1 MKLEKLIG
9 LHRHKLNKDSNI
21 MKLYPHIFK
30 KLDLGFIELKN
41 RIIMGSMHT
50 GLEEIGDWDRIS
62 EFYAARARGQV
73 SLIITGGIGPNKE
86 GSVLPGAA
94 MMMNEQDVKNHMIST
109 QAVHNEGGKIVM
121 QILHAGR
128 YAYNDKAV
136 APSPVKAPISPFTPK
151 ELDEEGI
158 EKQISDIA
166 QSAFLAKCAGY
177 DGVEIMG
184 SEGYL
189 INQFLVKHTNK
200 RTDSWGGSY
209 NNRIKFPIEIVKRV
223 REKVG
228 KNFLI
233 IYRLSIIDLIPNGSS
248 WEEVIILA
256 KEIEKAG
263 ANILNSG
270 IGWHEAR
277 IPTIATSV
285 PKKAF
290 SWITKKLYGNV
301 SIPIIASNRINSPEI
316 AEEVLSE
323 NCADL
328 VSMARPFLA
337 DSDFVRKAFENRSN
351 EIVPCIACNQACLD
365 HTFSMKLTSCLV
377 NPRACRETEL
387 NYEKVILPKRIAVV
401 GAGPAGIS
409 FSIVAAQRGHEVS
422 LFDENH
428 EIGGQLNFAKM
439 IPGKEEFYG
448 LLDFYK
454 NEIKRLKINLVKDH
468 KVEISDLKE
477 FDEVVLATGVLP
489 RKINIKGQD
498 AVNFV
503 YDYQEVF
510 NSKVSLGNKIAI
522 IGAGGIGFDMAE
534 YISSSGISPTLNIT
548 KWMEKWGV
556 VDPEKERGGV
566 LPKSEITLNTTSK
579 EIFLLQRKNEKIG
592 KRLGKTTG
600 WIHRK
605 SLEKKN
611 VKMFAGVNY
620 EQITTDG
627 LLISFGEEK
636 KDLQTLKVDSII
648 ICAGQIS
655 EISLVEK
662 LNINKINHHIIGGAK
677 LANELDAKSAIDQ
690 GCRLA
695 AKL

>member
-1 MKLEKLIG
+1 M
-9 LHRHKLNKDSNI
+9 NTYPNI
-21 MKLYPHIFK
+21 FR

-50 GLEEIGDWDRIS
+50 GLEEIGDWKRIS
-62 EFYAARARGQV
+62 EFYASRARGKAA
-73 SLIITGGIGPNKE
+73 LIITGGIGPNKE

-94 MMMNEQDVKNHMIST
+94 MMMNEEDVKNHRIST
-109 QAVHNEGGKIVM
+109 KAVHDEGGKIVM

-136 APSPVKAPISPFTPK
+136 APSPIKAPISPFTPK
-151 ELDEEGI
+151 ELDDEGI
-158 EKQISDIA
+158 EKQISDIVH
-166 QSAFLAKCAGY
+166 SAFLAKCAGY

-189 INQFLVKHTNK
+189 INQFLVSHTNK
-200 RTDSWGGSY
+200 RNDSWGGSY
-209 NNRIKFPIEIVKRV
+209 INRIKFPLEIVKRI

-228 KNFLI
+228 KNFLL

-248 WEEVIILA
+248 WEEVLLLA

-285 PKKAF
+285 PKRAF

-301 SIPIIASNRINSPEI
+301 KIPIIASNRINSPEI
-316 AEEVLSE
+316 AEDILSDK
-323 NCADL
+323 CADL
-328 VSMARPFLA
+328 VSLARPFLA
-337 DSDFVRKAFENRSN
+337 DSEFVKKAFENKSK

-387 NYEKVILPKRIAVV
+387 SYDKVIKSKKIAVV

-409 FSIVAAQRGHEVS
+409 FSITAAQRGHDIS
-422 LFDENH
+422 LFEKNN

-448 LLDFYK
+448 LLDHYK
-454 NEIKRLKINLVKDH
+454 NEIERLQIKLVTDH
-468 KVEISDLKE
+468 KVEKSDFLD
-477 FDEVVLATGVLP
+477 FDEVVLATGVVP
-489 RKINIKGQD
+489 RKIDIKGQD
-498 AVNFV
+498 NVNFV

-510 NSKVSLGNKIAI
+510 SGRVSIGDKIAI
-522 IGAGGIGFDMAE
+522 IGAGGIGFDIAE
-534 YISSSGISPTLNIT
+534 YLSGSGVSPTLDIN
-548 KWMEKWGV
+548 KWMKKWGV
-556 VDPEKERGGV
+556 IDPEIERGGV
-566 LPKSEITLNTTSK
+566 TQKREISNYGSPK
-579 EIFLLQRKNEKIG
+579 EIFLLQRKNEKVG

-611 VKMFAGVNY
+611 VKMLAGVNY
-620 EQITTDG
+620 EKIIPEG

-636 KDLQTLKVDSII
+636 RDVQILKVDTII
-648 ICAGQIS
+648 ICAGQTS
-655 EISLVEK
+655 EISLAEFLK
-662 LNINKINHHIIGGAK
+662 TRKTNFHIIGGAK
-677 LANELDAKSAIDQ
+677 KANELDAKHAIDN

-695 AKL
+695 AHL

>member
-9 LHRHKLNKDSNI
+9 LHRHKLSKDSNI

-50 GLEEIGDWDRIS
+50 GLEEIGDWERIS

-454 NEIKRLKINLVKDH
+454 NEIKRLKINLVKHH
-468 KVEISDLKE
+468 KVEFSELKE

-489 RKINIKGQD
+489 RKVNIKGQD
-498 AVNFV
+498 DVNFV

-510 NSKVSLGNKIAI
+510 NSEVSLGNKIAI

-566 LPKSEITLNTTSK
+566 LPKSEITLNTSSK

-620 EQITTDG
+620 EQITKDG

-677 LANELDAKSAIDQ
+677 VADELDAKSAIDQ

>member
-1 MKLEKLIG
+1 
-9 LHRHKLNKDSNI
+9 

-50 GLEEIGDWDRIS
+50 GLEEIGDWERIS

-468 KVEISDLKE
+468 KVEISELKE

-489 RKINIKGQD
+489 RKVNIKGQD
-498 AVNFV
+498 DVNFV

-510 NSKVSLGNKIAI
+510 NSEVSLGNKIAI

-556 VDPEKERGGV
+556 VDPEKERGGI
-566 LPKSEITLNTTSK
+566 LPKSEMTLNTTSK

>member
-1 MKLEKLIG
+1 
-9 LHRHKLNKDSNI
+9 

-50 GLEEIGDWDRIS
+50 GLEEIGDWERIS

-454 NEIKRLKINLVKDH
+454 NEIKRLKINLVKHH
-468 KVEISDLKE
+468 KVEISELKE

-489 RKINIKGQD
+489 RKVNIKGQD
-498 AVNFV
+498 DVNFV

-510 NSKVSLGNKIAI
+510 NSEVSLGNKIAI

-566 LPKSEITLNTTSK
+566 LPKSEITLNTSSK
-579 EIFLLQRKNEKIG
+579 EIFLLQRKNEKLG

-620 EQITTDG
+620 EQITKDG

>member
-1 MKLEKLIG
+1 M
-9 LHRHKLNKDSNI
+9 NK
-21 MKLYPHIFK
+21 YPNIFK

-50 GLEEIGDWDRIS
+50 GLEEIGDWKRIS
-62 EFYAARARGQV
+62 EFYASRARGQV
-73 SLIITGGIGPNKE
+73 ALIITGGIGPNRE

-94 MMMNEQDVKNHMIST
+94 MMMTDEDVKNHMIST
-109 QAVHNEGGKIVM
+109 KAVHDEGGKIVM

-136 APSPVKAPISPFTPK
+136 APSPIKAPISPFTPK

-177 DGVEIMG
+177 DGVEVMG

-189 INQFLVKHTNK
+189 INQFLVSHTNK
-200 RTDSWGGSY
+200 RKDNWGGDY
-209 NNRIKFPIEIVKRV
+209 ENRIRFPLEIVKRI

-248 WEEVIILA
+248 WEEVLILA

-263 ANILNSG
+263 VNILNSG

-285 PKKAF
+285 PKRAF

-301 SIPIIASNRINSPEI
+301 SIPIIASNRINSPEVADDVI
-316 AEEVLSE
+316 SDK
-323 NCADL
+323 CADL
-328 VSMARPFLA
+328 VSLARPFLA
-337 DSDFVRKAFENRSN
+337 DSEFVKKAFENKSN

-387 NYEKVILPKRIAVV
+387 NYNKVLTSKRIAVV

-409 FSIVAAQRGHEVS
+409 FSITAAQRGHVVS
-422 LFDENH
+422 LFEESN

-439 IPGKEEFYG
+439 IPGKEEFHG
-448 LLDFYK
+448 LLNYYK
-454 NEIKRLKINLVKDH
+454 NEIKRLKIDLITDH
-468 KVEISDLKE
+468 KVKTTDLIN
-477 FDEVVLATGVLP
+477 FDEIIISTGVVP
-489 RKINIKGQD
+489 RKIDIEGQD
-498 AVNFV
+498 KVNFV

-510 NSKVSLGNKIAI
+510 NDGVKLGNRIAI
-522 IGAGGIGFDMAE
+522 IGAGGIGFDVAE
-534 YISSSGISPTLNIT
+534 YISSSGISPTLDIN

-556 VDPEKERGGV
+556 TDPAIERGGV
-566 LPKSEITLNTTSK
+566 LQKNEIRSEDSSK
-579 EIFLLQRKNEKIG
+579 EIFLLQRKNEKVG

-605 SLEKKN
+605 SLEKKK
-611 VKMFAGVNY
+611 VKMLAGVNY
-620 EQITTDG
+620 EKITPEG

-636 KDLQTLKVDSII
+636 RDIQMLKVDSII
-648 ICAGQIS
+648 ICAGQTS
-655 EISLVEK
+655 EISLAEAMSSRK
-662 LNINKINHHIIGGAK
+662 TNFHIIGGAK
-677 LANELDAKSAIDQ
+677 KANELDAKSAIDQ

-695 AKL
+695 AQL

>member
-1 MKLEKLIG
+1 
-9 LHRHKLNKDSNI
+9 

-50 GLEEIGDWDRIS
+50 GLEEIGDWERIS

-94 MMMNEQDVKNHMIST
+94 MMMNEHDVKNHMIST

-468 KVEISDLKE
+468 KVEISELKE

-489 RKINIKGQD
+489 RKVNIKGQD
-498 AVNFV
+498 DVNFV

-510 NSKVSLGNKIAI
+510 NSEVSLGNKIAI

-566 LPKSEITLNTTSK
+566 LPKSEITLNTSSK
-579 EIFLLQRKNEKIG
+579 EIFLLQRKNEKLG

-620 EQITTDG
+620 EQITKDG

-677 LANELDAKSAIDQ
+677 VANELDAKSAIDQ

>member
-1 MKLEKLIG
+1 M
-9 LHRHKLNKDSNI
+9 NK
-21 MKLYPHIFK
+21 YPNIFK

-50 GLEEIGDWDRIS
+50 GLEEIGDWKRIS
-62 EFYAARARGQV
+62 EFYASRARGQV
-73 SLIITGGIGPNKE
+73 ALIITGGIGPNRE

-94 MMMNEQDVKNHMIST
+94 MMITDEDVKNHMIST
-109 QAVHNEGGKIVM
+109 KAVHDEGGKIVM

-136 APSPVKAPISPFTPK
+136 APSPIKAPISPFTPK

-189 INQFLVKHTNK
+189 INQFLVSHTNK
-200 RTDSWGGSY
+200 RKDNWGGDY
-209 NNRIKFPIEIVKRV
+209 ENRIRFPLEIVKRI

-248 WEEVIILA
+248 WEEVLILA

-263 ANILNSG
+263 VNILNSG

-285 PKKAF
+285 PKRAF

-301 SIPIIASNRINSPEI
+301 SIPIIASNRINSPEVADDVI
-316 AEEVLSE
+316 SDK
-323 NCADL
+323 CADL
-328 VSMARPFLA
+328 VSLARPFLA
-337 DSDFVRKAFENRSN
+337 DSEFVKKAFENKSN

-387 NYEKVILPKRIAVV
+387 NYNKVLTSKRIAVV

-409 FSIVAAQRGHEVS
+409 FSITAAQRGHVVS
-422 LFDENH
+422 LFEESN

-439 IPGKEEFYG
+439 IPGKEEFHG
-448 LLDFYK
+448 LLNYYK
-454 NEIKRLKINLVKDH
+454 NEIKRLKIDLKTNH
-468 KVEISDLKE
+468 KVKTTDLIN
-477 FDEVVLATGVLP
+477 FDEIIISTGVVP
-489 RKINIKGQD
+489 RKIDIEGQD
-498 AVNFV
+498 KVNFV

-510 NSKVSLGNKIAI
+510 NDGVKLGNRIAI
-522 IGAGGIGFDMAE
+522 IGAGGIGFDVAE
-534 YISSSGISPTLNIT
+534 YISSSGISPTLDIN

-556 VDPEKERGGV
+556 TDPAIERGGV
-566 LPKSEITLNTTSK
+566 LQKNEIRSEDSSK
-579 EIFLLQRKNEKIG
+579 EIFLLQRKNEKVG

-605 SLEKKN
+605 SLEKKK
-611 VKMFAGVNY
+611 VKMLAGVNY
-620 EQITTDG
+620 EKITPEG

-636 KDLQTLKVDSII
+636 RDIQMLKVDSII
-648 ICAGQIS
+648 ICAGQTS
-655 EISLVEK
+655 EISLAEAMSTRK
-662 LNINKINHHIIGGAK
+662 TNFHIIGGAK
-677 LANELDAKSAIDQ
+677 KANELDAKSAIDQ

-695 AKL
+695 AQL

>member
-1 MKLEKLIG
+1 M
-9 LHRHKLNKDSNI
+9 NK
-21 MKLYPHIFK
+21 YPNIFK

-50 GLEEIGDWDRIS
+50 GLEEIGDWKRIS
-62 EFYAARARGQV
+62 EFYASRARGQV
-73 SLIITGGIGPNKE
+73 ALIITGGIGPNRE

-94 MMMNEQDVKNHMIST
+94 MMMTDEDVKNHMIST
-109 QAVHNEGGKIVM
+109 KAVHDEGGKIVM

-136 APSPVKAPISPFTPK
+136 APSPIKAPISPFTPK

-189 INQFLVKHTNK
+189 INQFLVSHTNK
-200 RTDSWGGSY
+200 RKDNWGGDY
-209 NNRIKFPIEIVKRV
+209 ENRIRFPLEIVKRI

-248 WEEVIILA
+248 WEEVLILA

-263 ANILNSG
+263 VNILNSG

-285 PKKAF
+285 PKRAF

-301 SIPIIASNRINSPEI
+301 SIPIIASNRINSPEVADDVI
-316 AEEVLSE
+316 SDK
-323 NCADL
+323 CADL
-328 VSMARPFLA
+328 VSLARPFLA
-337 DSDFVRKAFENRSN
+337 DSEFVKKAFENKSN

-387 NYEKVILPKRIAVV
+387 NYNKVLTSKRIAVV

-409 FSIVAAQRGHEVS
+409 FSITAAQRGHVVS
-422 LFDENH
+422 LFEESN

-448 LLDFYK
+448 LLNYYK
-454 NEIKRLKINLVKDH
+454 NEIKRLKIDLITNH
-468 KVEISDLKE
+468 KVKTTDLIN
-477 FDEVVLATGVLP
+477 FDEIIISTGVVP
-489 RKINIKGQD
+489 RKIDIEGQD
-498 AVNFV
+498 KVNFV

-510 NSKVSLGNKIAI
+510 NDGVKLGNRIAI
-522 IGAGGIGFDMAE
+522 IGAGGIGFDVAE
-534 YISSSGISPTLNIT
+534 YISSSGISPTLDIN

-556 VDPEKERGGV
+556 TDPAIERGGV
-566 LPKSEITLNTTSK
+566 LQKNEIRSEDSSK
-579 EIFLLQRKNEKIG
+579 EIFLLQRKNEKVG

-605 SLEKKN
+605 SLEKKK
-611 VKMFAGVNY
+611 VKMLAGVNY
-620 EQITTDG
+620 EKITPEG

-636 KDLQTLKVDSII
+636 RDIQMLKVDSII
-648 ICAGQIS
+648 ICAGQTS
-655 EISLVEK
+655 EISLAEAMSTRK
-662 LNINKINHHIIGGAK
+662 TNFHIIGGAK
-677 LANELDAKSAIDQ
+677 KANELDAKSAIDQ

-695 AKL
+695 AQL

>member
-1 MKLEKLIG
+1 
-9 LHRHKLNKDSNI
+9 

-50 GLEEIGDWDRIS
+50 GLEEIGDWERIS

-233 IYRLSIIDLIPNGSS
+233 IYRLSIIDLIPDGSS

-468 KVEISDLKE
+468 KVEISELKE

-498 AVNFV
+498 DVNFV

-510 NSKVSLGNKIAI
+510 NSEVSLGNKIAI

-566 LPKSEITLNTTSK
+566 LPKSEITLNTSSK
-579 EIFLLQRKNEKIG
+579 EIFLLQRKNEKLG

-620 EQITTDG
+620 EQITKDG

-677 LANELDAKSAIDQ
+677 VANELDAKSAIDQ

>member
-1 MKLEKLIG
+1 
-9 LHRHKLNKDSNI
+9 

-94 MMMNEQDVKNHMIST
+94 MMMNEHDVKNHMIST

-468 KVEISDLKE
+468 KVEISELKE

-489 RKINIKGQD
+489 RKVNIKGQD
-498 AVNFV
+498 DVNFV

-510 NSKVSLGNKIAI
+510 NSEVSLGNKIAI

-534 YISSSGISPTLNIT
+534 YISSSGISPTLNLT

-566 LPKSEITLNTTSK
+566 LPKREITLNTSSK
-579 EIFLLQRKNEKIG
+579 EIFLLQRKNEKLG

-620 EQITTDG
+620 EQITKDG

-677 LANELDAKSAIDQ
+677 VANELDAKSAIDQ

>member
-1 MKLEKLIG
+1 
-9 LHRHKLNKDSNI
+9 

-468 KVEISDLKE
+468 KVEFSELKE

-489 RKINIKGQD
+489 RKVNIKGQD
-498 AVNFV
+498 DVNFV

-510 NSKVSLGNKIAI
+510 NSEVSLGNKIAI

-566 LPKSEITLNTTSK
+566 LPKSEITLNTSSK
-579 EIFLLQRKNEKIG
+579 EIFLLQRKNEKLG

-620 EQITTDG
+620 EQITKDG

>member
-1 MKLEKLIG
+1 
-9 LHRHKLNKDSNI
+9 

-50 GLEEIGDWDRIS
+50 GLEEIGDWERIS

-534 YISSSGISPTLNIT
+534 YISSSGISPTLNIN

-556 VDPEKERGGV
+556 VDPEKERGGI
-566 LPKSEITLNTTSK
+566 LPKSEMTLNTTSK

-636 KDLQTLKVDSII
+636 KDLQNLKVDSII

-677 LANELDAKSAIDQ
+677 VADELDAKSAIDQ

>member
-1 MKLEKLIG
+1 
-9 LHRHKLNKDSNI
+9 

-50 GLEEIGDWDRIS
+50 GLEEIGDWERIS

-86 GSVLPGAA
+86 GAVLPGAA
-94 MMMNEQDVKNHMIST
+94 MMMNEHDVKNHMIST

-454 NEIKRLKINLVKDH
+454 NEIKRLKINLVKHH
-468 KVEISDLKE
+468 KVEFSELKE

-498 AVNFV
+498 DVNFV

-510 NSKVSLGNKIAI
+510 NSEVSLGNKIAI

-566 LPKSEITLNTTSK
+566 LPKSEITLNTSSK
-579 EIFLLQRKNEKIG
+579 EIFLLQRKNEKLG

-620 EQITTDG
+620 EQITKDG

-677 LANELDAKSAIDQ
+677 VANELDAKSAIDQ

>member
-1 MKLEKLIG
+1 
-9 LHRHKLNKDSNI
+9 

-209 NNRIKFPIEIVKRV
+209 KNRIKFPIEIVKRV

-228 KNFLI
+228 ENFLI

-454 NEIKRLKINLVKDH
+454 NEIKRLKINLVKHH
-468 KVEISDLKE
+468 KVEFSELKE

-489 RKINIKGQD
+489 RKVNIKGQD
-498 AVNFV
+498 DVNFV

-556 VDPEKERGGV
+556 VDPERERGGV
-566 LPKSEITLNTTSK
+566 LPKSEITLNTSSK
-579 EIFLLQRKNEKIG
+579 EIFLLQRKNEKLG

>member
-1 MKLEKLIG
+1 
-9 LHRHKLNKDSNI
+9 

-50 GLEEIGDWDRIS
+50 GLEEIGDWERIS

-94 MMMNEQDVKNHMIST
+94 MMINEHDVKNHMIST

-468 KVEISDLKE
+468 KVEISELKE

-489 RKINIKGQD
+489 RKVNIKGQD
-498 AVNFV
+498 DVNFV

-510 NSKVSLGNKIAI
+510 NSEVSLGNKIAI

-534 YISSSGISPTLNIT
+534 YISSSGISPTLNLT

-566 LPKSEITLNTTSK
+566 LPKSEITLNNSSK
-579 EIFLLQRKNEKIG
+579 EIFLLQRKNEKLG

-620 EQITTDG
+620 EQITKDG

-677 LANELDAKSAIDQ
+677 VANELDAKSAIDQ

>member
-1 MKLEKLIG
+1 
-9 LHRHKLNKDSNI
+9 

-200 RTDSWGGSY
+200 RTDGWGGSY

-323 NCADL
+323 NCSDL

-409 FSIVAAQRGHEVS
+409 FSIVAAQRGHAVS

-468 KVEISDLKE
+468 KVEISELKE

-489 RKINIKGQD
+489 RKVNIKGQD
-498 AVNFV
+498 DVNFV

-566 LPKSEITLNTTSK
+566 LPKSEITLNTSSK
-579 EIFLLQRKNEKIG
+579 EIFLLQRKNEKLG

-620 EQITTDG
+620 EQITKDG

>member
-1 MKLEKLIG
+1 
-9 LHRHKLNKDSNI
+9 

-94 MMMNEQDVKNHMIST
+94 MMINEHDVKNHMIST

-209 NNRIKFPIEIVKRV
+209 KNRIKFPIEIVKRV

-228 KNFLI
+228 ENFLI

-454 NEIKRLKINLVKDH
+454 NEINRLKINLVKDH

-498 AVNFV
+498 DVNFV

-510 NSKVSLGNKIAI
+510 NSEVSLGNKIAI

-566 LPKSEITLNTTSK
+566 LPKSEITLNTSSK
-579 EIFLLQRKNEKIG
+579 EIFLLQRKNEKLG

-677 LANELDAKSAIDQ
+677 VANELDAKSAIDQ

>member
-1 MKLEKLIG
+1 
-9 LHRHKLNKDSNI
+9 

-50 GLEEIGDWDRIS
+50 GLEEIGDWERIS

-94 MMMNEQDVKNHMIST
+94 MMMNEHDVKNHMIST

-233 IYRLSIIDLIPNGSS
+233 IFRLSIIDLIPNGSS
-248 WEEVIILA
+248 WEEVITLA

-301 SIPIIASNRINSPEI
+301 NIPIIASNRINSPEI

-468 KVEISDLKE
+468 KVEISELKE

-498 AVNFV
+498 DVNFV

-566 LPKSEITLNTTSK
+566 LPKSEITLNTSSK
-579 EIFLLQRKNEKIG
+579 EIFLLQRKNEKLG

-620 EQITTDG
+620 EQITKDG

-677 LANELDAKSAIDQ
+677 VANELDAKSAIDQ

>member
-1 MKLEKLIG
+1 
-9 LHRHKLNKDSNI
+9 

-50 GLEEIGDWDRIS
+50 GLEEIGDWERIS

-468 KVEISDLKE
+468 KVEISELKE

-489 RKINIKGQD
+489 RKVNIKGQD
-498 AVNFV
+498 DVNFV

-510 NSKVSLGNKIAI
+510 NSEVSLGNKIAI

-566 LPKSEITLNTTSK
+566 LPKSEITLNTSSK
-579 EIFLLQRKNEKIG
+579 EIFLLQRKNEKLG

-620 EQITTDG
+620 EQITKDG

-677 LANELDAKSAIDQ
+677 VANELDAKSAIDQ

>member
-1 MKLEKLIG
+1 
-9 LHRHKLNKDSNI
+9 

-50 GLEEIGDWDRIS
+50 GLEEIGDWERIS

-136 APSPVKAPISPFTPK
+136 APSSVKAPISPFTPK

-285 PKKAF
+285 PQKAF
-290 SWITKKLYGNV
+290 SWVTKKLYGNV
-301 SIPIIASNRINSPEI
+301 SIPIIASNRINSPKI

-328 VSMARPFLA
+328 VSLARPFLA
-337 DSDFVRKAFENRSN
+337 DSDFVKKAFENKAN

-387 NYEKVILPKRIAVV
+387 NYEKVIQPKRIAVV

-422 LFDENH
+422 LFEENC

-454 NEIKRLKINLVKDH
+454 NEINRLKINLVKDH

-489 RKINIKGQD
+489 RKINIEGQD
-498 AVNFV
+498 DVNFV

-510 NSKVSLGNKIAI
+510 NSEVSVGNKIAI
-522 IGAGGIGFDMAE
+522 IGAGGIGFDIAE
-534 YISSSGISPTLNIT
+534 YISSSGISPTLNIN

-566 LPKSEITLNTTSK
+566 LLKEEITLNTSSK
-579 EIFLLQRKNEKIG
+579 EIFLLQRKNEKLG

-620 EQITTDG
+620 EKITSDG

-636 KDLQTLKVDSII
+636 KDLQTLKVDTII

-655 EISLVEK
+655 EISLAEK
-662 LNINKINHHIIGGAK
+662 LNINKIGHHIIGGAK
-677 LANELDAKSAIDQ
+677 VANELDAKSAIDQ

>member
-1 MKLEKLIG
+1 
-9 LHRHKLNKDSNI
+9 

-50 GLEEIGDWDRIS
+50 GLEEIGDWERIS

-94 MMMNEQDVKNHMIST
+94 MMINEHDVKNHMIST

-454 NEIKRLKINLVKDH
+454 NEIKRLKINLVKHH
-468 KVEISDLKE
+468 KVEFSELKE

-489 RKINIKGQD
+489 RKVNIKGQD
-498 AVNFV
+498 DVNFV

-510 NSKVSLGNKIAI
+510 NSEVSLGNKIAI

-566 LPKSEITLNTTSK
+566 LPKSEITLNTSSK
-579 EIFLLQRKNEKIG
+579 EIFLLQRKNEKLG

-620 EQITTDG
+620 EQINTDG

-677 LANELDAKSAIDQ
+677 VANELDAKSAIDQ